1 MLIKLNRCQSGP
13 RACLFEGLGVE
24 SEARLGA
31 IEDLPPNFFS
41 KEFVFSLARA
51 VGRPL
56 HVDLPTQNGTRS
68 NCAKVKVE
76 VNLLFNLPQ
85 RIKIVEEED
94 ESGHEE
100 SKWIKIRYDYMPKY
114 CKSCKKQ
121 GQKEEECWVINPQLR
136 PFDEQDNDKGK
147 KKEIIGTT
155 VASTKQPNVPTE
167 GASGSS
173 KECNS
178 SGKSVEDDLANT
190 QANATV
196 NPRGTIGV
204 FTTVEDVSVEISG
217 DVQLDNV
224 PTKVLK
230 DTILQQC
237 LGNGDQCEMVMK
249 ENKVDQHAMVPYV
262 AEIQASGDQEQF
274 QEEGDEEIT
283 TENVKAVARDA
294 DLSPRAEIRVEKRQE
309 SKARTKTILK
319 LKEFYLEGQPH
330 KSNDDQ
336 DTDLEHKK
344 KGYIQRYRMR
354 LNMETTYA
362 NINGKIWLFFDT
374 VVECFRETGIVR
386 SFVLF
391 DEKIGGL
398 PVHSHEYEDF
408 AFCVNSYELFDQGYK
423 GSPFTWWNG
432 RPNAECI
439 FKRLDRIFVN
449 MQFQSMLPTIE
460 VEHLIRTGSDH
471 APLLMTCGEQTSNF
485 IKPFRF
491 LNFWTEH
498 ATFMEVVRQ
507 NWEVV
512 FIGDPF
518 LMFKNKLKK
527 VKIAL
532 SKWSKDTFGDIFKQ
546 FDMLEEIVKAKEKL
560 SKEEPTIENTI
571 VLQKPQTELKKYF
584 EYRRAILEA
593 KSWNDIVCGG

>member
-1 MLIKLNRCQSGP
+1 MAKSI
-13 RACLFEGLGVE
+13 
-24 SEARLGA
+24 
-31 IEDLPPNFFS
+31 
-41 KEFVFSLARA
+41 KEFVFSLARE

-173 KECNS
+173 KERNS

-217 DVQLDNV
+217 DVQLENV

-230 DTILQQC
+230 DTILQQS
-237 LGNGDQCEMVMK
+237 LGTGDQCEMVMK
-249 ENKVDQHAMVPYV
+249 ENKVLHDLVTHNVTPI
-262 AEIQASGDQEQF
+262 EIQASGDQEQF

-336 DTDLEHKK
+336 DTDLEH
-344 KGYIQRYRMR
+344 
-354 LNMETTYA
+354 
-362 NINGKIWLFFDT
+362 
-374 VVECFRETGIVR
+374 
-386 SFVLF
+386 
-391 DEKIGGL
+391 KIGGL

-507 NWEVV
+507 NWEVD

-560 SKEEPTIENTI
+560 FKEEPTIENKI